1 VEENIDVYTMFRII
15 INSFEVIVDN
25 WYKNISSNIKNI
37 IELVVESNSRP
48 DIEEGIKT
56 LEKYLIGQF
65 EGYEFLENFN

>member
-1 VEENIDVYTMFRII
+1 MEENIDVYTMFRII